1 MNRNIWEHRWD
12 QDMNSRQFMGGLIF
26 TVHNSASSSEK
37 HTKAS
42 AQCNRTLPAGCQP
55 AHHGLSGWRFSSHT
69 THGHRRRCHWRHHRT
84 LRRKKNTA
92 HVKSWL
98 KSALWSRCDEPYLL
112 SFASRSQAQGIG
124 VFLPSNDAPGPGP
137 KDGGLAAL
145 VDDSPQK
152 RILTQKAT
160 PPPSPLLS
168 ELLKKGNL
176 ISASP
181 RLVRASLASDQ
192 NV

>member
-1 MNRNIWEHRWD
+1 M
-12 QDMNSRQFMGGLIF
+12 F
-26 TVHNSASSSEK
+26 
-37 HTKAS
+37 
-42 AQCNRTLPAGCQP
+42 LPA
-55 AHHGLSGWRFSSHT
+55 
-69 THGHRRRCHWRHHRT
+69 
-84 LRRKKNTA
+84 
-92 HVKSWL
+92 
-98 KSALWSRCDEPYLL
+98 
-112 SFASRSQAQGIG
+112 
-124 VFLPSNDAPGPGP
+124 NDAPGPGP

-181 RLVRASLASDQ
+181 RLVRANLALNQ
-192 NV
+192 NT